1 MARQIGHKTQG
12 DKTTPIS
19 VAECTCAETNV
30 TLTTTRG
37 HWERDI
43 AEAARRIANGYEIV
57 PRQIT
62 LEDALKKLGV
72 IRVGGAA

>member
-1 MARQIGHKTQG
+1 MLKKRKT
-12 DKTTPIS
+12 KNMKKMTVIT
-19 VAECTCAETNV
+19 
-30 TLTTTRG
+30 
-37 HWERDI
+37 
-43 AEAARRIANGYEIV
+43 NGYEIV